1 MQMTINAELFTWR
14 GPSPFHFIAVP
25 AAESERIR
33 SAAALVSYGWGM
45 IPVTAQIGET
55 TWTTSL
61 FAKDGVYVVPIKN
74 LVRLG
79 EKLVVGEAVRLRL
92 SIAL

>member
-25 AAESERIR
+25 AAESQRIR

-45 IPVTAQIGET
+45 IPVKAQIGET
-55 TWTTSL
+55 IWTTSL

-74 LVRLG
+74 LVRFG
-79 EKLVVGEAVRLRL
+79 EKLTVGELVELTLAIDL
-92 SIAL
+92 

>member
-1 MQMTINAELFTWR
+1 MQLSFSSPMFTWR

-45 IPVTAQIGET
+45 IPVKAQIGQT
-55 TWTTSL
+55 SWTTSL

-79 EKLVVGEAVRLRL
+79 EELSVGELVELTL
-92 SIAL
+92 SIDL

>member
-1 MQMTINAELFTWR
+1 MQLSFSNPLFTWR

-74 LVRLG
+74 
-79 EKLVVGEAVRLRL
+79 AVRLREIL
-92 SIAL
+92 TVGELVELTISLGI